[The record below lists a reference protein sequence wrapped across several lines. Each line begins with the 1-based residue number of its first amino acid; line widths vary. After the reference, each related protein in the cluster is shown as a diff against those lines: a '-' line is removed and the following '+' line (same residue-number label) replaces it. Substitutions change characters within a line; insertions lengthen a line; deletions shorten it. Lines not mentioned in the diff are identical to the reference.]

1 MSQDPFALLKAEVD
15 LLGRLLGEAIRTLSG
30 ERFFALVE
38 EVRALAKA
46 RRQGDEAAGEA
57 LLARVEGLSTEEA
70 EALVR
75 AFTHYFHLVNLAE
88 ERHRVRVNRLRA
100 QAETLESPR
109 PEGFLALAKALK
121 ERGLSLE
128 EAEAHLNRLELLLT
142 FTAHPTETRRR
153 TLRHHLEALQRE
165 LEAGDRER
173 LAARVALLYGT
184 EEVRKARP
192 TVEDEIKGGLY
203 YLPTTLWEA
212 VPRVVAGLEAGAD
225 DYVTK
230 PVVPKELA
238 ARVRAHLRRAQLQNV
253 SIGSGSSEI
262 MGDIDLRREQGLVFK
277 GGQELS
283 LTKTEFNLLCEF
295 ADHPNV
301 VLSRD
306 QLLERVWGY
315 DYLGDSR
322 LVDAHVR
329 RLRVKIEDHP
339 DDPKLILTVRGIGYR
354 LMPTG

>member
-1 MSQDPFALLKAEVD
+1 MKAHILIVEDDPSLSELLQYNLD
-15 LLGRLLGEAIRTLSG
+15 NSG
-30 ERFFALVE
+30 F
-38 EVRALAKA
+38 RASVVSE
-46 RRQGDEAAGEA
+46 GDEAINAI
-57 LLARVEGLSTEEA
+57 LTEEPD
-70 EALVR
+70 LVI
-75 AFTHYFHLVNLAE
+75 LDWMLPNLSGIEICRQIRQNNDTKRMPIIMLTAKGE
-88 ERHRVRVNRLRA
+88 ESERI
-100 QAETLESPR
+100 
-109 PEGFLALAKALK
+109 
-121 ERGLSLE
+121 RGL
-128 EAEAHLNRLELLLT
+128 
-142 FTAHPTETRRR
+142 ET
-153 TLRHHLEALQRE
+153 
-165 LEAGDRER
+165 
-173 LAARVALLYGT
+173 
-184 EEVRKARP
+184 
-192 TVEDEIKGGLY
+192 
-203 YLPTTLWEA
+203 
-212 VPRVVAGLEAGAD
+212 GAD

-253 SIGSGSSEI
+253 SIGSGPSEI

-339 DDPKLILTVRGIGYR
+339 DDPKLIVTVRGIGYR